1 MYDNGF
7 QFCEPPCSNKD
18 NTLGKEDNETA
29 DNQDTADEFND
40 DKTSQ
45 LEARAMEE
53 DDEMEI
59 VSATYITVC
68 DKCSSFFLNS
78 YFIGGEARLG

>member
-7 QFCEPPCSNKD
+7 HFCEPPSSDED
-18 NTLGKEDNETA
+18 NVSSDEDNETA
-29 DNQDTADEFND
+29 DDLDTADEFED
-40 DKTSQ
+40 DKTSP

-59 VSATYITVC
+59 VSADEIIVC
-68 DKCSSFFLNS
+68 YNCNLFFLN
-78 YFIGGEARLG
+78 